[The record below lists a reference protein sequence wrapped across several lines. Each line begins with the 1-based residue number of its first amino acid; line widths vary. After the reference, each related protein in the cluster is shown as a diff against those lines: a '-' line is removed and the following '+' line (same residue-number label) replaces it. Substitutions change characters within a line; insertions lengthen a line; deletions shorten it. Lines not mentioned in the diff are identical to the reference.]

1 MSGNAPPSIF
11 CRTAGIQRSIEE
23 GLTHGGIQA
32 QGSFFVDIQN
42 GLLHL
47 ATLKQKLDL
56 EKLSWERRKEGQ
68 FRVQV
73 REVHF
78 GIYSFWYSSVQ
89 WNIQRAQLKFN
100 KPGLGDSRGNCSGAC
115 ACSEKNEES
124 VTRWIGKQPGGN
136 NSEMLHNFFFQRLL
150 PPWDLG

>member
-56 EKLSWERRKEGQ
+56 EKLILSLMLLAVQNDCSSTVWFGRRKA
-68 FRVQV
+68 V
-73 REVHF
+73 
-78 GIYSFWYSSVQ
+78 
-89 WNIQRAQLKFN
+89 
-100 KPGLGDSRGNCSGAC
+100 
-115 ACSEKNEES
+115 
-124 VTRWIGKQPGGN
+124 
-136 NSEMLHNFFFQRLL
+136 
-150 PPWDLG
+150 